1 MFRKSTTKISV
12 AIGDNSRANDHF
24 HQKQG
29 SRVMN
34 HL

>member
-1 MFRKSTTKISV
+1 MFRKSASKISV

-29 SRVMN
+29 AG
-34 HL
+34 L